1 MTTDP
6 DQTHHQSFWLWVMC
20 LSGVDYF
27 STLGY
32 QPSIAFDAA
41 GRLAPLATVVLVI
54 VTLVCALPVYGYVAG
69 RSPYG
74 QGSIYILEK
83 LLRGW
88 SGKLLV
94 IAMLGF
100 AATDFIITKTLSAA
114 DAAEHVLHN
123 SIWPLSREAVP
134 ERVQLIALTM
144 ILLLLLGAV
153 FLRGF
158 NEVIGVAVAMVAV
171 YLVLNAIVIGSG
183 LVYLAGHPE
192 RLSAWYDQVLAGD
205 WHIKGDLPVSGH
217 SIWVIAALAVLL
229 FPKIALGL
237 SGFETGVAVMP
248 LIRSGKKHGGGDPH
262 GPGAPDPLPGRIRNT
277 RKLLL
282 TAAVIMSAY
291 LITSSLVVSTLIDP
305 DALAKKKTAEGA
317 DRHEE
322 GSYGHDHDGQKSG
335 KASGR
340 ALAYL
345 AHGEGLDF
353 CPLFGDTF
361 GTIYDISTIL
371 ILWFAGAS
379 AMAGLLNLVPLY
391 LPRYGMAPKWAKR
404 LPPLVLI
411 FTGINLVVTLIF
423 KADVDAQ
430 GAAYATGVLML
441 MTSGAVA
448 AVIEKWRDRSS
459 GRRRVPWFFVMTA
472 IVFMYTTAYNMVEK
486 PDGILIASIFI
497 GVLFVTSVGS
507 RVLRATELRF
517 ERFEFADDESR
528 EHWNHIRK
536 EGFHILVPHRPGKRD
551 LEHKEASIRL
561 DHRLAAD
568 LPMVF
573 VQAQLGDASDFYEKP
588 MMEVRQHD
596 ANYLIKISRCTSV
609 AHALAAVGMELA
621 KGSETIPPEFHFDWS
636 EESSVKATLGFLLL
650 GEGNVPWLVHDILK
664 KAEPDVEKRP
674 RVVVG

>member
-54 VTLVCALPVYGYVAG
+54 VTLACALPVYGYVAG

-123 SIWPLSREAVP
+123 SMWPLSKEAVP

-158 NEVIGVAVAMVAV
+158 NEVIGVAVGMVAV
-171 YLVLNAIVIGSG
+171 YLVLNAVVIGSG
-183 LVYLAGHPE
+183 LVYLASHPE
-192 RLSAWYDQVLAGD
+192 RLTTWYDQVLAGD

-217 SIWVIAALAVLL
+217 SIWVIVALAVLL

-248 LIRSGKKHGGGDPH
+248 LVRSGKKEEGGDSH
-262 GPGAPDPLPGRIRNT
+262 ASGAADPLPGRIRNT
-277 RKLLL
+277 RKLLM

-305 DALAKKKTAEGA
+305 AELLSHDAAAEQGVPP
-317 DRHEE
+317 
-322 GSYGHDHDGQKSG
+322 G
-335 KASGR
+335 KAAER
-340 ALAYL
+340 VLAYL
-345 AHGEGLDF
+345 AHGEAERAGVDL

-411 FTGINLVVTLIF
+411 FTTINLVVTLIF
-423 KADVDAQ
+423 KANVKAQ
-430 GAAYATGVLML
+430 SAAYATGVLML

-472 IVFMYTTAYNMVEK
+472 IVFIYTTVYNMIEK
-486 PDGILIASIFI
+486 PDGILIAGIFI

-517 ERFEFADDESR
+517 ERFEFADEESR
-528 EHWNHIRK
+528 THWDQIRK

-551 LEHKEASIRL
+551 LDHKEASIRL

-573 VQAQLGDASDFYEKP
+573 VQAQLGDASDFYENP
-588 MMEVRQHD
+588 VMEVTKHD
-596 ANYLIKISRCTSV
+596 ANYVIKISRCTSV